1 MAELNDFLFS
11 RRARLAE
18 RMTELVESDR
28 RVGRC
33 KRVVFSY
40 EGGAM
45 VAVELVAAGDAASRG
60 SIARELEFAIAE
72 AMPALPWASVQIV

>member
-1 MAELNDFLFS
+1 MADVNEFGFN

-33 KRVVFSY
+33 KRVVFSH

-45 VAVELVAAGDAASRG
+45 VAVELVALGDAASRG
-60 SIARELEFAIAE
+60 SIARELEFVIAD

>member
-1 MAELNDFLFS
+1 MADVNEFLFN

-18 RMTELVESDR
+18 KMTELVESDR

-45 VAVELVAAGDAASRG
+45 VAVELVGDGDAASRG

-72 AMPALPWASVQIV
+72 AMPALPWASVQVV

>member
-1 MAELNDFLFS
+1 MAELNDLVFN

-18 RMTELVESDR
+18 KMTEVVESDR
-28 RVGRC
+28 RVGLC

-45 VAVELVAAGDAASRG
+45 VAVELARDGDAASRG

>member
-1 MAELNDFLFS
+1 MADVNEFLFN

-18 RMTELVESDR
+18 KMTELVERDR

-33 KRVVFSY
+33 KRVVFST

-45 VAVELVAAGDAASRG
+45 VAVELAGNGDAASRG

>member
-1 MAELNDFLFS
+1 MAEMDDLMFN

-18 RMTELVESDR
+18 KMTELVESDR

-33 KRVVFSY
+33 KRVDFSN

-45 VAVELVAAGDAASRG
+45 VAVELVRHADAASRG
-60 SIARELEFAIAE
+60 AIARELEFAIAE
-72 AMPALPWASVQIV
+72 AMPALAWASVQIV

>member
-1 MAELNDFLFS
+1 MADVNEFLFN

-18 RMTELVESDR
+18 KMTELVESDR

-45 VAVELVAAGDAASRG
+45 VAVELVADGDAASRG
-60 SIARELEFAIAE
+60 SIARELEFAIAK

>member
-1 MAELNDFLFS
+1 MAEMNDLMFN

-18 RMTELVESDR
+18 KMTELVERDR

-33 KRVVFSY
+33 KRVDFSS

-45 VAVELVAAGDAASRG
+45 VAVELVRPADAASRG
-60 SIARELEFAIAE
+60 AIARELEFAIAD
-72 AMPALPWASVQIV
+72 AMPALAWASVQIV

>member
-1 MAELNDFLFS
+1 MNDFLFN

-18 RMTELVESDR
+18 KMTELVESDR

-40 EGGAM
+40 EGGAT
-45 VAVELVAAGDAASRG
+45 VAVELAADGDAASRG